1 DGFIATAF
9 ELNGRSGRAF
19 AKVEVKSRK
28 RKVLQITSVNHQV
41 ANALLTISRAA
52 AEHFLQ
58 LWKPK
63 TSLPYAPIHSHFVFN
78 GKCSATTIVVIA
90 NARTAGFHPR
100 ERAGRD
106 RSCGGFQQPDYH
118 PQEVFPYPNRSDARG

>member
-1 DGFIATAF
+1 
-9 ELNGRSGRAF
+9 
-19 AKVEVKSRK
+19 
-28 RKVLQITSVNHQV
+28 SVNHQV

-118 PQEVFPYPNRSDARG
+118 PQEVFPYPNRSDARGLRAADTSSLIHATYSLAIRFERENKPR